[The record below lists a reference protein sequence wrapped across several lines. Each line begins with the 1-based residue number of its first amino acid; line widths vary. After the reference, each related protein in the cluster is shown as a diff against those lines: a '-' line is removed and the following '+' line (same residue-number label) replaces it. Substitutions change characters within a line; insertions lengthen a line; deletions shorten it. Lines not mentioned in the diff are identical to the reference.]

1 MVEGSPAYEAG
12 VRDGDSLL
20 QVDDVPAT
28 SWSDKWIVTGL
39 KPGASEKPEKYSDLT
54 RGTTAIDST
63 RERLG
68 VRQTSAAL
76 GLLGVNE
83 SVPPRGT
90 HSKTSRKFQGRICS
104 LCPSKLRVHFN
115 ARSML
120 DSLSSAEYG

>member
-1 MVEGSPAYEAG
+1 
-12 VRDGDSLL
+12 LF
-20 QVDDVPAT
+20 
-28 SWSDKWIVTGL
+28 TGL
-39 KPGASEKPEKYSDLT
+39 KPGASERPVKYSDLT

-83 SVPPRGT
+83 SVPPRAPRGT
-90 HSKTSRKFQGRICS
+90 HSPKPRGLSNGLIDSGNRQWGRNVPAGS
-104 LCPSKLRVHFN
+104 AVFVWARFT

-120 DSLSSAEYG
+120 DSLCVQNTVEPQKEIGCKPAV